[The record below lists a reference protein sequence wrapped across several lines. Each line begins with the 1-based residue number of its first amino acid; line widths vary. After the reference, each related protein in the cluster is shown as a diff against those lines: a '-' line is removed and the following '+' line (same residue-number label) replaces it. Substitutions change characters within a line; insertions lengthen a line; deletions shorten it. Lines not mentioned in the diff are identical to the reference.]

1 VAKPEVI
8 KKLKEVRLR
17 TPSEVIIKQ
26 LQELISD
33 GTLKPGDRLP
43 SERELAG
50 RFRVGRGYVREA
62 LQRLEFYGILKT
74 YPHTGTIVASLGAKA
89 LDGLIS
95 NILALDRNDLQSLLE
110 TRALLEI
117 HSAWLAAQRA
127 TDEETA
133 ALEALHGAFR
143 LQVDAG
149 RVGLEED
156 IAFHLKI
163 AQCSRNSVLRSLI
176 SLISPEIMEVAQR
189 YRTFRDGR
197 VKQSLGEHAA
207 VLRNLRQ
214 RRPDRAASAM
224 AAHMQQ
230 FLNAV
235 IPGLQLA
242 SRNEPMI
249 TVAWKPA
256 RLAAGTRR
264 RPVVS
269 LTKKGG
275 PR

>member
-1 VAKPEVI
+1 MARPQVI
-8 KKLKEVRLR
+8 EKLKEVRLR

-26 LQELISD
+26 LQGLISD

-50 RFRVGRGYVREA
+50 RFRVGRGHVREA

-74 YPHTGTIVASLGAKA
+74 YPNTGTIVASLGAKA

-117 HSAWLAAQRA
+117 HSAWLAAYRA
-127 TDEETA
+127 TDDEIAVLGQLHEE
-133 ALEALHGAFR
+133 FR
-143 LQVDAG
+143 LQVEAG

-163 AQCSRNSVLRSLI
+163 VECCRNSVLRSLI
-176 SLISPEIMEVAQR
+176 SLISPEIIEVAQR

-197 VKQSLGEHAA
+197 VNQSLEQHAT
-207 VLRNLRQ
+207 VLQYLRQ
-214 RRPDRAASAM
+214 RDPDRAASAM

-230 FLNAV
+230 FLDAV
-235 IPGLQLA
+235 VPGLPLA
-242 SRNEPMI
+242 SRNEPTI
-249 TVAWKPA
+249 TIAWSPA
-256 RLAAGTRR
+256 RLPTGTAGS
-264 RPVVS
+264 PQS
-269 LTKKGG
+269 
-275 PR
+275 

>member
-1 VAKPEVI
+1 MPGAEVI
-8 KKLKEVRLR
+8 KKLREVRLR
-17 TPSEVIIKQ
+17 TPSEIIIKQ
-26 LQELISD
+26 LQALISD

-74 YPHTGTIVASLGAKA
+74 YPNTGTIVASLGVKA

-95 NILALDRNDLQSLLE
+95 NILALDRSDLQSLLE
-110 TRALLEI
+110 TRALLET
-117 HSAWLAAQRA
+117 HGAWLAAQRA
-127 TDEETA
+127 TDEELA
-133 ALEALHGAFR
+133 ALEGLHATFR
-143 LQVDAG
+143 LQVEAG

-163 AQCSRNSVLRSLI
+163 AESSRNSVLRSLI
-176 SLISPEIMEVAQR
+176 SVICPEIFEVAQR

-197 VKQSLGEHAA
+197 VKLSVEEHAA
-207 VLRNLRQ
+207 VLRQLRK
-214 RRPDRAASAM
+214 RNPDRAASAM

-230 FLNAV
+230 FLDAV

-242 SRNEPMI
+242 GRNGSV
-249 TVAWKPA
+249 VAIALSPA
-256 RLAAGTRR
+256 RFAAGARR

-269 LTKKGG
+269 LARKGG

>member
-1 VAKPEVI
+1 MARPEVI

-50 RFRVGRGYVREA
+50 RLRVGRGYVREA

-74 YPHTGTIVASLGAKA
+74 YPNTGTIVASLGAKA

-117 HSAWLAAQRA
+117 HSAWLAAHRA
-127 TDEETA
+127 TDEEIA
-133 ALEALHGAFR
+133 ALETLHGAFR

-163 AQCSRNSVLRSLI
+163 AECSRNSVLRSLSSVI
-176 SLISPEIMEVAQR
+176 CPEIFEVAQR
-189 YRTFRDGR
+189 YRTFREGR
-197 VKQSLGEHAA
+197 VQLSLEQHAA
-207 VLRNLRQ
+207 VLRYLRK
-214 RRPDRAASAM
+214 RNPDRAASAM
-224 AAHMQQ
+224 AEHMQQ
-230 FLNAV
+230 FLDAV

-242 SRNEPMI
+242 SRNEPMLTI
-249 TVAWKPA
+249 AWPTA
-256 RLAAGTRR
+256 RLAAVARR

-269 LTKKGG
+269 LAKRGG

>member
-1 VAKPEVI
+1 MARLEVI

-26 LQELISD
+26 LQKLISD
-33 GTLKPGDRLP
+33 GTLKPGNRLP

-74 YPHTGTIVASLGAKA
+74 YPNSGTIVASLGAKA

-110 TRALLEI
+110 MRALLEI

-127 TDEETA
+127 TDEEIA
-133 ALEALHGAFR
+133 ALEALHGAFQ

-156 IAFHLKI
+156 IGFHLKI
-163 AQCSRNSVLRSLI
+163 AECSRNSVLRSLF
-176 SLISPEIMEVAQR
+176 SLISPDVIDVAQR
-189 YRTFRDGR
+189 YQTFRDGR
-197 VKQSLGEHAA
+197 VNQSLEQHAA
-207 VLRNLRQ
+207 VLEYLRQ
-214 RRPDRAASAM
+214 RDPDRAASAM
-224 AAHMQQ
+224 GAHMQQ
-230 FLNAV
+230 FLDAV
-235 IPGLQLA
+235 MPGLQLA

-249 TVAWKPA
+249 TIARSPA
-256 RLAAGTRR
+256 RLAAGVGG

-269 LTKKGG
+269 LARKRG

>member
-1 VAKPEVI
+1 MARAEVI
-8 KKLKEVRLR
+8 EKLKEVRLR

-26 LQELISD
+26 LQGLISD

-62 LQRLEFYGILKT
+62 IQRLEFYGILKT
-74 YPHTGTIVASLGAKA
+74 YPNTGTIVASLGVKA

-127 TDEETA
+127 TDDEIA
-133 ALEALHGAFR
+133 VLEKLHGEFR
-143 LQVDAG
+143 LQVEAG

-156 IAFHLKI
+156 ISFHFKI
-163 AQCSRNSVLRSLI
+163 AECSRNSVLRSLI
-176 SLISPEIMEVAQR
+176 SLVSTEIIDVAQR
-189 YRTFRDGR
+189 YQTFRDGR
-197 VKQSLGEHAA
+197 VNQSLEEHAT
-207 VLRNLRQ
+207 VLQYLR
-214 RRPDRAASAM
+214 RRDPDRAASAM

-230 FLNAV
+230 FLDAV
-235 IPGLQLA
+235 MPGLQLA

-249 TVAWKPA
+249 TIAWPPA
-256 RLAAGTRR
+256 RLPTGTAGS
-264 RPVVS
+264 PQS
-269 LTKKGG
+269 
-275 PR
+275 

>member
-1 VAKPEVI
+1 MARPEVI
-8 KKLKEVRLR
+8 EKLKEVRLR

-74 YPHTGTIVASLGAKA
+74 YPNTGTIVASLGVKA

-95 NILALDRNDLQSLLE
+95 NVLALDRNDLQSLLE

-117 HSAWLAAQRA
+117 HSAWLATQRT
-127 TDEETA
+127 TDDEIA
-133 ALEALHGAFR
+133 ALEKLHGEFR
-143 LQVDAG
+143 LQVEAG

-156 IAFHLKI
+156 ISFHLKI
-163 AQCSRNSVLRSLI
+163 AECSRNSVLRSLI
-176 SLISPEIMEVAQR
+176 SLISTEIMEVAQR
-189 YRTFRDGR
+189 YQTFRDGR
-197 VKQSLGEHAA
+197 VNQSLEQHAA
-207 VLRNLRQ
+207 VLQHLRQ
-214 RRPDRAASAM
+214 RDPDQAASAM

-230 FLNAV
+230 FLDAV
-235 IPGLQLA
+235 MPGLHLA
-242 SRNEPMI
+242 RRHEPMI
-249 TVAWKPA
+249 TIAWPPV
-256 RLAAGTRR
+256 RLAPGAAGGAQ
-264 RPVVS
+264 S
-269 LTKKGG
+269 
-275 PR
+275 

>member
-1 VAKPEVI
+1 MNCKMKREGMARAEVI
-8 KKLKEVRLR
+8 EKLKEVRLR

-26 LQELISD
+26 LQGLISD

-50 RFRVGRGYVREA
+50 RFRVGRGHVREA

-74 YPHTGTIVASLGAKA
+74 YPNAGTIVASLGAKA

-127 TDEETA
+127 TDDEIAVLGKLHEE
-133 ALEALHGAFR
+133 FQ
-143 LQVDAG
+143 LQVEAG

-156 IAFHLKI
+156 ITFHLKI
-163 AQCSRNSVLRSLI
+163 VECSRNSVLRSLI
-176 SLISPEIMEVAQR
+176 SLISTEIIDVAQR

-197 VKQSLGEHAA
+197 VNQSLEQHAT
-207 VLRNLRQ
+207 VLQYLRQ
-214 RRPDRAASAM
+214 RDPDRAASAM

-230 FLNAV
+230 FLDAV
-235 IPGLQLA
+235 MPGLQLA
-242 SRNEPMI
+242 NRNEPMI
-249 TVAWKPA
+249 TIAWPPA
-256 RLAAGTRR
+256 RLATGTA
-264 RPVVS
+264 V
-269 LTKKGG
+269 G
-275 PR
+275 PQS

>member
-1 VAKPEVI
+1 MTRPEVI
-8 KKLKEVRLR
+8 RKLREVRLR
-17 TPSEVIIKQ
+17 TPSEVIITQ
-26 LQELISD
+26 LQALITD
-33 GTLKPGDRLP
+33 GTLRPGDRLP
-43 SERELAG
+43 SERELAA

-74 YPHTGTIVASLGAKA
+74 YPNTGTIVASLGVKA

-95 NILALDRNDLQSLLE
+95 NLLALDQNDLQSLLE

-117 HSAWLAAQRA
+117 HAACLAAHRA
-127 TDEETA
+127 TDGELAT
-133 ALEALHGAFR
+133 LEALHGAFR
-143 LQVDAG
+143 LQVGAG

-163 AQCSRNSVLRSLI
+163 AECSRNAVLRSLI
-176 SLISPEIMEVAQR
+176 ALISPEIMEVAQH

-197 VKQSLGEHAA
+197 VEQSVGQHSTL
-207 VLRNLRQ
+207 LRHLR
-214 RRPDRAASAM
+214 RRDPDRAASAM
-224 AAHMQQ
+224 AAHMRQ
-230 FLNAV
+230 FLDAV
-235 IPGLQLA
+235 IPGLRLA

-249 TVAWKPA
+249 TSAWSPA
-256 RLAAGTRR
+256 RLATGARR

-269 LTKKGG
+269 LARKGG